1 MGKRIKVSEGC
12 IISCDEKGQRTLVG
26 KAKEAL
32 TTMSKNK
39 VDVVVVVKGDDKD
52 AVEKFLKG
60 NEVPFKEVVSWSELQ
75 TDDKDIMVVP
85 SSRVVMYRGNWDW
98 VIDDIVS
105 KLYRKSDKPE
115 ESEKSEQEKMN
126 DKWAEYKK
134 WAEEANK
141 HKDGCPCCG

>member
-1 MGKRIKVSEGC
+1 MSKRIKVSEEC
-12 IISCDEKGQRTLVG
+12 IVSYDEKGQRTLVG

-32 TTMSKNK
+32 VTMSKNK

-75 TDDKDIMVVP
+75 ADDKDITVVP

-98 VIDDIVS
+98 VLDDVVN

-126 DKWAEYKK
+126 DKWDEYKK

-141 HKDGCPCCG
+141 CKGVCCCG